1 MKPRWRSEWMRPA
14 ASGAVA
20 PRWTSQALVSS
31 SPVVRKVIRS
41 RSRQAAPTTWSRP
54 PRSTPYPRSR
64 SAASSG
70 GSSAASAS
78 RAAATA
84 TVGRPS
90 LASTSAARSAAAAAS
105 ASARLSTARAGL
117 RVRGAKFRSTL
128 ASSGS
133 QWAVRR
139 GVPWSSR
146 SRARARTSASRA
158 ASFTPALAFLAAFS
172 APPPID
178 SRSATVSSRVS
189 SAAASTGS
197 GALSSQAARTMAR
210 ASASRRAPSPWA
222 DRPPPADSPATST
235 KRAATFTRLRER
247 SSSDR
252 TSTRGSGTD
261 TAATLALPAAPPAGT
276 PARVSALKRVVLPL
290 WGSPTMP
297 TSLMGKAYRFGV
309 HPRCPAADRETMQTA
324 ITRTSGPGRVL
335 LVDDHPAVRRV
346 LRSLLE
352 EVGGWQVVGE
362 ADSGEAA
369 IPLVEQLA
377 PDVVLMDCRMP
388 GLGGVATTREIVQRW
403 PEVAVVAH
411 TAYADETYVRE
422 MVAAGARG
430 YVLKGDVPAAV
441 LEALSAA
448 RQGQARLAA
457 AGTGPVME
465 DLREL
470 YEAAVSRSK
479 ELEAENADLSSTVAR
494 LEEVDR
500 LKDEF
505 LAMVSHELRTPIT
518 VVLGMAQTLVG
529 RPDMAATADGQEI
542 LRRVVR
548 QGKRLRD
555 MVEQLLQASA
565 FVANRSPVLRAE
577 EVMAA
582 EVAAEV
588 VDDWRLAEPDRRVE
602 FLLPTQPRSIHGDAE
617 ALRMVVGNLVDN
629 AGKHA
634 PPGTPIRVLVLQPP
648 GMTRIEVLDQGQ
660 GVAAID
666 RERIFAPF
674 TQLDASTTRRV
685 GGVGL
690 GLFLVDRLV
699 RGMGGQVWV
708 EDNQGG
714 GARFVVELP
723 DLAPV

>member
-1 MKPRWRSEWMRPA
+1 
-14 ASGAVA
+14 
-20 PRWTSQALVSS
+20 
-31 SPVVRKVIRS
+31 
-41 RSRQAAPTTWSRP
+41 
-54 PRSTPYPRSR
+54 
-64 SAASSG
+64 
-70 GSSAASAS
+70 
-78 RAAATA
+78 
-84 TVGRPS
+84 
-90 LASTSAARSAAAAAS
+90 
-105 ASARLSTARAGL
+105 
-117 RVRGAKFRSTL
+117 
-128 ASSGS
+128 
-133 QWAVRR
+133 
-139 GVPWSSR
+139 
-146 SRARARTSASRA
+146 
-158 ASFTPALAFLAAFS
+158 
-172 APPPID
+172 
-178 SRSATVSSRVS
+178 
-189 SAAASTGS
+189 
-197 GALSSQAARTMAR
+197 
-210 ASASRRAPSPWA
+210 
-222 DRPPPADSPATST
+222 
-235 KRAATFTRLRER
+235 
-247 SSSDR
+247 
-252 TSTRGSGTD
+252 
-261 TAATLALPAAPPAGT
+261 
-276 PARVSALKRVVLPL
+276 
-290 WGSPTMP
+290 
-297 TSLMGKAYRFGV
+297 
-309 HPRCPAADRETMQTA
+309 MQTA

-369 IPLVEQLA
+369 IPLVEQLV

-388 GLGGVATTREIVQRW
+388 GQGGVAATREIVQRW

-448 RQGQARLAA
+448 RQGQARLSAA
-457 AGTGPVME
+457 VTGPVME
-465 DLREL
+465 DLRQL

-479 ELEAENADLSSTVAR
+479 ELEAENADLSASVAR

-542 LRRVVR
+542 LQRVVR

-577 EVMAA
+577 AVMAA
-582 EVAAEV
+582 EVVAEV

-602 FLLPTQPRSIHGDAE
+602 LRLPDRPRSLQGDAE

-634 PPGTPIRVLVLQPP
+634 PPGTPVQVTVDQPEGLTRV
-648 GMTRIEVLDQGQ
+648 EVTDRGQ
-660 GVAAID
+660 GVAEID

-699 RGMGGQVWV
+699 RGMGGKVWV
-708 EDNQGG
+708 EDAPGG

>member
-1 MKPRWRSEWMRPA
+1 
-14 ASGAVA
+14 
-20 PRWTSQALVSS
+20 
-31 SPVVRKVIRS
+31 
-41 RSRQAAPTTWSRP
+41 
-54 PRSTPYPRSR
+54 
-64 SAASSG
+64 
-70 GSSAASAS
+70 
-78 RAAATA
+78 
-84 TVGRPS
+84 
-90 LASTSAARSAAAAAS
+90 
-105 ASARLSTARAGL
+105 
-117 RVRGAKFRSTL
+117 
-128 ASSGS
+128 
-133 QWAVRR
+133 
-139 GVPWSSR
+139 
-146 SRARARTSASRA
+146 
-158 ASFTPALAFLAAFS
+158 
-172 APPPID
+172 
-178 SRSATVSSRVS
+178 
-189 SAAASTGS
+189 
-197 GALSSQAARTMAR
+197 
-210 ASASRRAPSPWA
+210 
-222 DRPPPADSPATST
+222 
-235 KRAATFTRLRER
+235 
-247 SSSDR
+247 
-252 TSTRGSGTD
+252 
-261 TAATLALPAAPPAGT
+261 
-276 PARVSALKRVVLPL
+276 
-290 WGSPTMP
+290 
-297 TSLMGKAYRFGV
+297 
-309 HPRCPAADRETMQTA
+309 MQTA

-388 GLGGVATTREIVQRW
+388 GAGGVAATREIVNRW

-448 RQGQARLAA
+448 RQGQARLSAA
-457 AGTGPVME
+457 VTGPVME

-542 LRRVVR
+542 LQRVVR

-577 EVMAA
+577 EVRAA
-582 EVAAEV
+582 DVVAEV

-602 FLLPTQPRSIHGDAE
+602 LQLPEQPRSLHGDAE

-634 PPGTPIRVLVLQPP
+634 PPGTPIRVLVSQPR
-648 GMTRIEVLDQGQ
+648 GLTRVEVLDQGQ

-723 DLAPV
+723 DLAPVWGRPWPGTSRPPEASNHHVPHEAPTSPDRPAPGRAAGGRLRRARERRRRGRPGRRHHRAHDPARRPAGDHAGPARRRAHRHRHGHRGGRARLPAPGRRGRAALPAGRGRPGRAAGRVPGGGDRPGRAGPAQYLPAGRAAGSVRDRARPLARPAHHPQARHDSAAARVVVRRGA

>member
-1 MKPRWRSEWMRPA
+1 
-14 ASGAVA
+14 
-20 PRWTSQALVSS
+20 
-31 SPVVRKVIRS
+31 
-41 RSRQAAPTTWSRP
+41 
-54 PRSTPYPRSR
+54 
-64 SAASSG
+64 
-70 GSSAASAS
+70 
-78 RAAATA
+78 
-84 TVGRPS
+84 
-90 LASTSAARSAAAAAS
+90 
-105 ASARLSTARAGL
+105 
-117 RVRGAKFRSTL
+117 
-128 ASSGS
+128 
-133 QWAVRR
+133 
-139 GVPWSSR
+139 
-146 SRARARTSASRA
+146 
-158 ASFTPALAFLAAFS
+158 
-172 APPPID
+172 
-178 SRSATVSSRVS
+178 
-189 SAAASTGS
+189 
-197 GALSSQAARTMAR
+197 
-210 ASASRRAPSPWA
+210 
-222 DRPPPADSPATST
+222 
-235 KRAATFTRLRER
+235 
-247 SSSDR
+247 
-252 TSTRGSGTD
+252 
-261 TAATLALPAAPPAGT
+261 
-276 PARVSALKRVVLPL
+276 
-290 WGSPTMP
+290 
-297 TSLMGKAYRFGV
+297 
-309 HPRCPAADRETMQTA
+309 MQTA

-388 GLGGVATTREIVQRW
+388 GAGGVAATREIVNRW

-448 RQGQARLAA
+448 RQGQARLSAA
-457 AGTGPVME
+457 VTGPVME

-542 LRRVVR
+542 LQRVVR

-577 EVMAA
+577 EVRAA
-582 EVAAEV
+582 DV

-602 FLLPTQPRSIHGDAE
+602 LQLPEQPRSLHGDAE

-634 PPGTPIRVLVLQPP
+634 PPGTPIRVMVSQPR
-648 GMTRIEVLDQGQ
+648 GLTRIEVLDQGQ

>member
-1 MKPRWRSEWMRPA
+1 
-14 ASGAVA
+14 
-20 PRWTSQALVSS
+20 
-31 SPVVRKVIRS
+31 
-41 RSRQAAPTTWSRP
+41 
-54 PRSTPYPRSR
+54 
-64 SAASSG
+64 
-70 GSSAASAS
+70 
-78 RAAATA
+78 
-84 TVGRPS
+84 
-90 LASTSAARSAAAAAS
+90 
-105 ASARLSTARAGL
+105 
-117 RVRGAKFRSTL
+117 
-128 ASSGS
+128 
-133 QWAVRR
+133 
-139 GVPWSSR
+139 
-146 SRARARTSASRA
+146 
-158 ASFTPALAFLAAFS
+158 
-172 APPPID
+172 
-178 SRSATVSSRVS
+178 
-189 SAAASTGS
+189 
-197 GALSSQAARTMAR
+197 
-210 ASASRRAPSPWA
+210 
-222 DRPPPADSPATST
+222 
-235 KRAATFTRLRER
+235 
-247 SSSDR
+247 
-252 TSTRGSGTD
+252 
-261 TAATLALPAAPPAGT
+261 
-276 PARVSALKRVVLPL
+276 
-290 WGSPTMP
+290 
-297 TSLMGKAYRFGV
+297 
-309 HPRCPAADRETMQTA
+309 
-324 ITRTSGPGRVL
+324 
-335 LVDDHPAVRRV
+335 
-346 LRSLLE
+346 
-352 EVGGWQVVGE
+352 
-362 ADSGEAA
+362 
-369 IPLVEQLA
+369 
-377 PDVVLMDCRMP
+377 
-388 GLGGVATTREIVQRW
+388 
-403 PEVAVVAH
+403 
-411 TAYADETYVRE
+411 
-422 MVAAGARG
+422 
-430 YVLKGDVPAAV
+430 VLKGDVPAAV

-448 RQGQARLAA
+448 RQGQARLSAA
-457 AGTGPVME
+457 VTGPVME

-542 LRRVVR
+542 LQRVVR

-577 EVMAA
+577 EVRAA
-582 EVAAEV
+582 DVVAEV

-602 FLLPTQPRSIHGDAE
+602 LRLPEQPRSLHGDAE

-634 PPGTPIRVLVLQPP
+634 PPGTPIRVLVSQPR
-648 GMTRIEVLDQGQ
+648 GLTRVEVLDQGQ

-723 DLAPV
+723 DLATV

>member
-1 MKPRWRSEWMRPA
+1 
-14 ASGAVA
+14 
-20 PRWTSQALVSS
+20 
-31 SPVVRKVIRS
+31 
-41 RSRQAAPTTWSRP
+41 
-54 PRSTPYPRSR
+54 
-64 SAASSG
+64 
-70 GSSAASAS
+70 
-78 RAAATA
+78 
-84 TVGRPS
+84 
-90 LASTSAARSAAAAAS
+90 
-105 ASARLSTARAGL
+105 
-117 RVRGAKFRSTL
+117 
-128 ASSGS
+128 
-133 QWAVRR
+133 
-139 GVPWSSR
+139 
-146 SRARARTSASRA
+146 
-158 ASFTPALAFLAAFS
+158 
-172 APPPID
+172 
-178 SRSATVSSRVS
+178 
-189 SAAASTGS
+189 
-197 GALSSQAARTMAR
+197 
-210 ASASRRAPSPWA
+210 
-222 DRPPPADSPATST
+222 
-235 KRAATFTRLRER
+235 
-247 SSSDR
+247 
-252 TSTRGSGTD
+252 
-261 TAATLALPAAPPAGT
+261 
-276 PARVSALKRVVLPL
+276 
-290 WGSPTMP
+290 
-297 TSLMGKAYRFGV
+297 
-309 HPRCPAADRETMQTA
+309 MQTA

-369 IPLVEQLA
+369 LPLVEQLV

-388 GLGGVATTREIVQRW
+388 GAGGVAATREIVKRW

-448 RQGQARLAA
+448 RQGQARLSAA
-457 AGTGPVME
+457 VTGPVME

-470 YEAAVSRSK
+470 YEAAVNRSK
-479 ELEAENADLSSTVAR
+479 ELEAENADLSASVAR

-542 LRRVVR
+542 LQRVVR

-577 EVMAA
+577 DVMAA
-582 EVAAEV
+582 EVVAEV
-588 VDDWRLAEPDRRVE
+588 VQDWKLAEPDRRVE
-602 FLLPTQPRSIHGDAE
+602 LRLPDRPRSTHGDAE
-617 ALRMVVGNLVDN
+617 ALRMVVGLVDN

-634 PPGTPIRVLVLQPP
+634 PPSTPIGVLVSQPD
-648 GMTRIEVLDQGQ
+648 GLTRIEVAGQ
-660 GVAAID
+660 GDGVPPID

-699 RGMGGQVWV
+699 RGMGGRVWV

>member
-1 MKPRWRSEWMRPA
+1 
-14 ASGAVA
+14 
-20 PRWTSQALVSS
+20 
-31 SPVVRKVIRS
+31 
-41 RSRQAAPTTWSRP
+41 
-54 PRSTPYPRSR
+54 
-64 SAASSG
+64 
-70 GSSAASAS
+70 
-78 RAAATA
+78 
-84 TVGRPS
+84 
-90 LASTSAARSAAAAAS
+90 
-105 ASARLSTARAGL
+105 
-117 RVRGAKFRSTL
+117 
-128 ASSGS
+128 
-133 QWAVRR
+133 
-139 GVPWSSR
+139 
-146 SRARARTSASRA
+146 
-158 ASFTPALAFLAAFS
+158 
-172 APPPID
+172 
-178 SRSATVSSRVS
+178 
-189 SAAASTGS
+189 
-197 GALSSQAARTMAR
+197 
-210 ASASRRAPSPWA
+210 
-222 DRPPPADSPATST
+222 
-235 KRAATFTRLRER
+235 
-247 SSSDR
+247 
-252 TSTRGSGTD
+252 
-261 TAATLALPAAPPAGT
+261 
-276 PARVSALKRVVLPL
+276 
-290 WGSPTMP
+290 
-297 TSLMGKAYRFGV
+297 
-309 HPRCPAADRETMQTA
+309 MQTA

-388 GLGGVATTREIVQRW
+388 GAGGVAATREIVNRW

-448 RQGQARLAA
+448 RQGQARLSAA
-457 AGTGPVME
+457 VME

-542 LRRVVR
+542 LQRVVR

-577 EVMAA
+577 EVRAA
-582 EVAAEV
+582 DV

-602 FLLPTQPRSIHGDAE
+602 LQLPEQPRSLHGDAE

-634 PPGTPIRVLVLQPP
+634 PPGTPIRVLVSQPR
-648 GMTRIEVLDQGQ
+648 GLTRIEVLDQGQ

>member
-1 MKPRWRSEWMRPA
+1 
-14 ASGAVA
+14 
-20 PRWTSQALVSS
+20 
-31 SPVVRKVIRS
+31 
-41 RSRQAAPTTWSRP
+41 
-54 PRSTPYPRSR
+54 
-64 SAASSG
+64 
-70 GSSAASAS
+70 
-78 RAAATA
+78 
-84 TVGRPS
+84 
-90 LASTSAARSAAAAAS
+90 
-105 ASARLSTARAGL
+105 
-117 RVRGAKFRSTL
+117 
-128 ASSGS
+128 
-133 QWAVRR
+133 
-139 GVPWSSR
+139 
-146 SRARARTSASRA
+146 
-158 ASFTPALAFLAAFS
+158 
-172 APPPID
+172 
-178 SRSATVSSRVS
+178 
-189 SAAASTGS
+189 
-197 GALSSQAARTMAR
+197 
-210 ASASRRAPSPWA
+210 
-222 DRPPPADSPATST
+222 
-235 KRAATFTRLRER
+235 
-247 SSSDR
+247 
-252 TSTRGSGTD
+252 
-261 TAATLALPAAPPAGT
+261 
-276 PARVSALKRVVLPL
+276 
-290 WGSPTMP
+290 
-297 TSLMGKAYRFGV
+297 
-309 HPRCPAADRETMQTA
+309 MQTA

-388 GLGGVATTREIVQRW
+388 GAGGVAATREIVNRW

-411 TAYADETYVRE
+411 TAYETYV
-422 MVAAGARG
+422 
-430 YVLKGDVPAAV
+430 
-441 LEALSAA
+441 
-448 RQGQARLAA
+448 
-457 AGTGPVME
+457 
-465 DLREL
+465 REL

-542 LRRVVR
+542 LQRVVR

-577 EVMAA
+577 EVRAA
-582 EVAAEV
+582 DVVAEV
-588 VDDWRLAEPDRRVE
+588 VDDWRLAEPDRRVD
-602 FLLPTQPRSIHGDAE
+602 LQLPEQPRSLHGDAE

-634 PPGTPIRVLVLQPP
+634 PPGTPIRVLVSQPR
-648 GMTRIEVLDQGQ
+648 GLTRIEVLDQGQ

>member
-1 MKPRWRSEWMRPA
+1 
-14 ASGAVA
+14 
-20 PRWTSQALVSS
+20 
-31 SPVVRKVIRS
+31 
-41 RSRQAAPTTWSRP
+41 
-54 PRSTPYPRSR
+54 
-64 SAASSG
+64 
-70 GSSAASAS
+70 
-78 RAAATA
+78 
-84 TVGRPS
+84 
-90 LASTSAARSAAAAAS
+90 
-105 ASARLSTARAGL
+105 
-117 RVRGAKFRSTL
+117 
-128 ASSGS
+128 
-133 QWAVRR
+133 
-139 GVPWSSR
+139 
-146 SRARARTSASRA
+146 
-158 ASFTPALAFLAAFS
+158 
-172 APPPID
+172 
-178 SRSATVSSRVS
+178 
-189 SAAASTGS
+189 
-197 GALSSQAARTMAR
+197 
-210 ASASRRAPSPWA
+210 
-222 DRPPPADSPATST
+222 
-235 KRAATFTRLRER
+235 
-247 SSSDR
+247 
-252 TSTRGSGTD
+252 
-261 TAATLALPAAPPAGT
+261 
-276 PARVSALKRVVLPL
+276 
-290 WGSPTMP
+290 
-297 TSLMGKAYRFGV
+297 
-309 HPRCPAADRETMQTA
+309 MQTA

-369 IPLVEQLA
+369 LPLVEQLV

-388 GLGGVATTREIVQRW
+388 GAGGVAATREIVKRW

-411 TAYADETYVRE
+411 TAYADETYGRE

-448 RQGQARLAA
+448 RQGQARLSAA
-457 AGTGPVME
+457 VTGPVME

-470 YEAAVSRSK
+470 YEAAVNRSK
-479 ELEAENADLSSTVAR
+479 ELEAENADLSASVAR

-542 LRRVVR
+542 LQRVVR

-577 EVMAA
+577 GVLAA
-582 EVAAEV
+582 EVVAEV
-588 VDDWRLAEPDRRVE
+588 VDDWQLAEPDRRAE
-602 FLLPTQPRSIHGDAE
+602 LSLPDQPRSLQGDAE

-634 PPGTPIRVLVLQPP
+634 PPGTPVRVQVTQPA
-648 GMTRIEVLDQGQ
+648 GLTRIEVADRGQ
-660 GVAAID
+660 GVAEID

-699 RGMGGQVWV
+699 RGMGGRVWV
-708 EDNQGG
+708 EDNEGG

-723 DLAPV
+723 DQAPM

>member
-1 MKPRWRSEWMRPA
+1 
-14 ASGAVA
+14 
-20 PRWTSQALVSS
+20 
-31 SPVVRKVIRS
+31 
-41 RSRQAAPTTWSRP
+41 
-54 PRSTPYPRSR
+54 
-64 SAASSG
+64 
-70 GSSAASAS
+70 
-78 RAAATA
+78 
-84 TVGRPS
+84 
-90 LASTSAARSAAAAAS
+90 
-105 ASARLSTARAGL
+105 
-117 RVRGAKFRSTL
+117 
-128 ASSGS
+128 
-133 QWAVRR
+133 
-139 GVPWSSR
+139 
-146 SRARARTSASRA
+146 
-158 ASFTPALAFLAAFS
+158 
-172 APPPID
+172 
-178 SRSATVSSRVS
+178 
-189 SAAASTGS
+189 
-197 GALSSQAARTMAR
+197 
-210 ASASRRAPSPWA
+210 
-222 DRPPPADSPATST
+222 
-235 KRAATFTRLRER
+235 
-247 SSSDR
+247 
-252 TSTRGSGTD
+252 
-261 TAATLALPAAPPAGT
+261 
-276 PARVSALKRVVLPL
+276 
-290 WGSPTMP
+290 
-297 TSLMGKAYRFGV
+297 
-309 HPRCPAADRETMQTA
+309 MQTA

-352 EVGGWQVVGE
+352 EVGGWEVVGE

-369 IPLVEQLA
+369 LPLVEQLV

-388 GLGGVATTREIVQRW
+388 GQGGVATTREIVKRW

-448 RQGQARLAA
+448 RQGQARLSAA
-457 AGTGPVME
+457 VTGPVME

-470 YEAAVSRSK
+470 YEAAVNRSK
-479 ELEAENADLSSTVAR
+479 ELEAENADLSASVAR

-529 RPDMAATADGQEI
+529 RPDMAATGDGQEI
-542 LRRVVR
+542 LQRVVR

-582 EVAAEV
+582 EVVSEV
-588 VDDWRLAEPDRRVE
+588 VNDWRTTEPDRRVE
-602 FLLPTQPRSIHGDAE
+602 LLLPSLPRSIHGDAE

-634 PPGTPIRVLVLQPP
+634 PPGTPVRVGVTQAD
-648 GMTRIEVLDQGQ
+648 GMTQIAVADQGQ

-699 RGMGGQVWV
+699 RGMGGRVWV

>member
-1 MKPRWRSEWMRPA
+1 
-14 ASGAVA
+14 
-20 PRWTSQALVSS
+20 
-31 SPVVRKVIRS
+31 
-41 RSRQAAPTTWSRP
+41 
-54 PRSTPYPRSR
+54 
-64 SAASSG
+64 
-70 GSSAASAS
+70 
-78 RAAATA
+78 
-84 TVGRPS
+84 
-90 LASTSAARSAAAAAS
+90 
-105 ASARLSTARAGL
+105 
-117 RVRGAKFRSTL
+117 
-128 ASSGS
+128 
-133 QWAVRR
+133 
-139 GVPWSSR
+139 
-146 SRARARTSASRA
+146 
-158 ASFTPALAFLAAFS
+158 
-172 APPPID
+172 
-178 SRSATVSSRVS
+178 
-189 SAAASTGS
+189 
-197 GALSSQAARTMAR
+197 
-210 ASASRRAPSPWA
+210 
-222 DRPPPADSPATST
+222 
-235 KRAATFTRLRER
+235 
-247 SSSDR
+247 
-252 TSTRGSGTD
+252 
-261 TAATLALPAAPPAGT
+261 
-276 PARVSALKRVVLPL
+276 
-290 WGSPTMP
+290 
-297 TSLMGKAYRFGV
+297 
-309 HPRCPAADRETMQTA
+309 MQTA

-369 IPLVEQLA
+369 LPLVEQLV

-388 GLGGVATTREIVQRW
+388 GAGGVAATREIVKRW

-448 RQGQARLAA
+448 RQGQARLSAA
-457 AGTGPVME
+457 VTGPVME

-479 ELEAENADLSSTVAR
+479 ELEAENADLSASVAR
-494 LEEVDR
+494 LEVDR

-542 LRRVVR
+542 LQRVVR

-577 EVMAA
+577 DVMAA
-582 EVAAEV
+582 EVVAEV
-588 VDDWRLAEPDRRVE
+588 VQDWKLAEPDRRVE
-602 FLLPTQPRSIHGDAE
+602 LRLPDRPRSTHGDAE

-634 PPGTPIRVLVLQPP
+634 PPSTPIGVLVSQPD
-648 GMTRIEVLDQGQ
+648 GLTRIEVADQGD
-660 GVAAID
+660 GVPPID

-690 GLFLVDRLV
+690 GLFLVDRPV
-699 RGMGGQVWV
+699 RGMGGRVWV

>member
-1 MKPRWRSEWMRPA
+1 
-14 ASGAVA
+14 
-20 PRWTSQALVSS
+20 
-31 SPVVRKVIRS
+31 
-41 RSRQAAPTTWSRP
+41 
-54 PRSTPYPRSR
+54 
-64 SAASSG
+64 
-70 GSSAASAS
+70 
-78 RAAATA
+78 
-84 TVGRPS
+84 
-90 LASTSAARSAAAAAS
+90 
-105 ASARLSTARAGL
+105 
-117 RVRGAKFRSTL
+117 
-128 ASSGS
+128 
-133 QWAVRR
+133 
-139 GVPWSSR
+139 
-146 SRARARTSASRA
+146 
-158 ASFTPALAFLAAFS
+158 
-172 APPPID
+172 
-178 SRSATVSSRVS
+178 
-189 SAAASTGS
+189 
-197 GALSSQAARTMAR
+197 
-210 ASASRRAPSPWA
+210 
-222 DRPPPADSPATST
+222 
-235 KRAATFTRLRER
+235 
-247 SSSDR
+247 
-252 TSTRGSGTD
+252 
-261 TAATLALPAAPPAGT
+261 
-276 PARVSALKRVVLPL
+276 
-290 WGSPTMP
+290 
-297 TSLMGKAYRFGV
+297 
-309 HPRCPAADRETMQTA
+309 MQTA

-352 EVGGWQVVGE
+352 EVGGWEVVGE
-362 ADSGEAA
+362 AETGEAA
-369 IPLVEQLA
+369 VSLVEQVA

-388 GLGGVATTREIVQRW
+388 GQGGVATTREIVQRW
-403 PEVAVVAH
+403 PDVAVVAH

-448 RQGQARLAA
+448 RQGQARLSAA
-457 AGTGPVME
+457 VTGPVME

-470 YEAAVSRSK
+470 YEAAVNRSK
-479 ELEAENADLSSTVAR
+479 ELEAENADLSASVAR

-542 LRRVVR
+542 LQRVVR

-582 EVAAEV
+582 EVVREV
-588 VDDWRLAEPDRRVE
+588 VDDWRVAEPDRRVE
-602 FLLPTQPRSIHGDAE
+602 LSLPDQPRALQGDAE

-634 PPGTPIRVLVLQPP
+634 PPGTQVQVQVFQPE
-648 GMTRIEVLDQGQ
+648 GLTRIEVADRGE
-660 GVAAID
+660 GVAEVD

-699 RGMGGQVWV
+699 RGMGGRVWV

-714 GARFVVELP
+714 GACFVVELP